1 MGYRRPMDATALLE
15 RVIPFQFL
23 PAGRREQLASAL
35 TERTFADGEPILR
48 QEETSRELLLLASG
62 QVAFF
67 DESSPDRVIA
77 VATSGQYFGEQA
89 SLFERPRRLAARA
102 HGAVRLF
109 VLEGDAFLSLI
120 ATDQVFAQSL
130 GNALRDKHGI
140 FASYQHLY
148 ARILALLDRRAFLL
162 SDLVPAYRQLLP
174 ALHPHLEDDIIDVG
188 ALGYAVARL
197 PEGVTSTSFYYL
209 CSALPEIYR
218 DPNDK
223 FEPVATKARRRAA
236 WRPLEGKLIALL
248 RDGITDVT
256 DMLTCL
262 SLYAVEAEK
271 IRHRLRSSETLRKL
285 RKLVDE
291 PDATATAALL
301 EELPLSEQERE
312 GLIRIWP
319 HDSAKHL
326 RNILL
331 HHEDIGIECDLVAQ
345 DYNASASERWVSEV
359 REAATKVVDL
369 EDPDLEVHIIS
380 SNTHSVANCL
390 SPYIAHQAEA
400 IDAWGHEHR
409 PALDDG
415 WTNPR
420 DRLYVLARDYEAE
433 IEGVRQARI
442 DEERA
447 SGHYRLSESA
457 FTGIAVDLFDAR
469 RLDPSLADPAIALT
483 VPDRPT
489 LLVNVD
495 YAFGQQAEEILA
507 NLLFLFGKRVRSVNV
522 LGKAGGL
529 MGERGDILLPD
540 ATILQTNDERYAIA
554 GSDLSDEILA
564 ELAPGRSVHRG
575 PVLTV
580 AGTLLQDRTLLQ
592 FYRHIHRCVGLE
604 MEGSFFL
611 RQLRRAMDTG
621 IVRPDLVP
629 RFAYYISDLPL
640 SPHDNL
646 SASLGA
652 HEGVPPLYAI
662 TRAILKRIFGAHR

>member
-1 MGYRRPMDATALLE
+1 MDATALLE

-23 PAGRREQLASAL
+23 PSARREALSNTLAKRELPSGA
-35 TERTFADGEPILR
+35 PIVR
-48 QEETSRELLLLASG
+48 QGDASREVFLLAEG
-62 QVAFF
+62 HVAFF
-67 DESSPDRVIA
+67 DEASPEHVIA
-77 VATSGQYFGEQA
+77 VATPGQYFGEQA
-89 SLFERPRRLAARA
+89 SLFERPRRLGARA
-102 HGAVRLF
+102 QGDVLLF
-109 VLEGDAFLSLI
+109 VLEGDAFLDLV

-148 ARILALLDRRAFLL
+148 ARILSLLDRRAFLL

-174 ALHPHLEDDIIDVG
+174 ALHPQLASDAIDVG

-262 SLYAVEAEK
+262 SLYVVEAEK
-271 IRHRLRSSETLRKL
+271 IRHRLRSSDTLLKL
-285 RKLVDE
+285 RRLVDE
-291 PDATATAALL
+291 PDAKAAAILL
-301 EELPLSEQERE
+301 EELPLTEQERE
-312 GLIRIWP
+312 GLVRIWP
-319 HDSAKHL
+319 DDYPKQL

-331 HHEDIGIECDLVAQ
+331 HHEDVGVECDLVAQ
-345 DYNASASERWVSEV
+345 DYNASASELWVTQV
-359 REAATKVVDL
+359 RQAAKRVVDL

-390 SPYIAHQAEA
+390 SPYLGQQAEA
-400 IDAWGHEHR
+400 IDAWGRAHR
-409 PALDDG
+409 PELNDG
-415 WTNPR
+415 WATPR
-420 DRLYVLARDYEAE
+420 DRIYVLARDYEAE
-433 IEGVRQARI
+433 VDGARQARI
-442 DEERA
+442 DVERA
-447 SGHYRLSESA
+447 SGHYRLTESA

-469 RLDPSLADPAIALT
+469 RLEPALADPAIALS
-483 VPDRPT
+483 VPERPT
-489 LLVNVD
+489 LIVNVD

-507 NLLFLFGKRVRSVNV
+507 NLLFLFGERVRSVNV

-529 MGERGDILLPD
+529 MGGRGDILLPD
-540 ATILQTNDERYAIA
+540 ATILQTNDERYVIA
-554 GSDLSDEILA
+554 GSDLTDELLA
-564 ELAPGRSVHRG
+564 ELAPGRGVHHG

-580 AGTLLQDRTLLQ
+580 AGTLLQDRTLLH

-611 RQLRRAMDTG
+611 RQLRRATDTG

-629 RFAYYISDLPL
+629 RFAYYVSDLPL

-646 SASLGA
+646 SASLGP

-662 TRAILKRIFGAHR
+662 TRAILKRIFAPR

>member
-1 MGYRRPMDATALLE
+1 MNATELLE

-23 PAGRREQLASAL
+23 PSSRREALAGTLAEL
-35 TERTFADGEPILR
+35 EVAAGEAIVR
-48 QEETSRELLLLASG
+48 QGDASGKVFLVAEG

-67 DESSPDRVIA
+67 DDASPEHVVA
-77 VATSGQYFGEQA
+77 VATVGQFFGEQA
-89 SLFERPRRLAARA
+89 ALFDRPRRLGARA
-102 HGAVRLF
+102 RTDARLF
-109 VLEGDAFLSLI
+109 VLEGEAFLSLV
-120 ATDQVFAQSL
+120 TTGRVFAQSL
-130 GNALRDKHGI
+130 GNALRDKYGI

-148 ARILALLDRRAFLL
+148 ARVLALLDRRAFLL
-162 SDLVPAYRQLLP
+162 SDLVAAYRQLLP
-174 ALHPHLEDDIIDVG
+174 ALHPYLANDAIDVG

-236 WRPLEGKLIALL
+236 WRPMPGKLIALM

-271 IRHRLRSSETLRKL
+271 IRHRLRSSDTLLKL

-291 PDATATAALL
+291 PDAEAAATLL
-301 EELPLSEQERE
+301 EELPLNEQERE
-312 GLIRIWP
+312 GLVRIWAEDLP
-319 HDSAKHL
+319 RQL

-345 DYNASASERWVSEV
+345 DYNASASERWVTQI
-359 REAATKVVDL
+359 RDAATKVVDL

-390 SPYIAHQAEA
+390 SPYLGQQAEA
-400 IDAWGHEHR
+400 IDAWGREHR
-409 PALDDG
+409 PELDDG
-415 WTNPR
+415 WTNAR
-420 DRLYVLARDYEAE
+420 DRIYVLARDYEVE
-433 IEGVRQARI
+433 IAGARQGRI
-442 DEERA
+442 DTERA
-447 SGHYRLSESA
+447 SGHFRLTESA

-469 RLDPSLADPAIALT
+469 RLVPALADPAISLT
-483 VPDRPT
+483 VPERPT
-489 LLVNVD
+489 LIVNVD

-507 NLLFLFGKRVRSVNV
+507 NLLFLFGERVRSVNV

-529 MGERGDILLPD
+529 MGERGDILLPN
-540 ATILQTNDERYAIA
+540 ATILQTNDERYTVA
-554 GSDLSDEILA
+554 GSDLSDELLA
-564 ELAPGRSVHRG
+564 ELAPGRGVHHG

-580 AGTLLQDRTLLQ
+580 AGTLLQDRTLLH
-592 FYRHIHRCVGLE
+592 FYRHIHGCVGLE

-611 RQLRRAMDTG
+611 RQLRKATDTG

-629 RFAYYISDLPL
+629 RFAYYVSDLPL

-646 SASLGA
+646 SASLGP

-662 TRAILKRIFGAHR
+662 TRAILKRIFAPE

>member
-1 MGYRRPMDATALLE
+1 MDATELLE

-23 PAGRREQLASAL
+23 PSGKRDALATTLAELEVAAG
-35 TERTFADGEPILR
+35 DIIVR
-48 QEETSRELLLLASG
+48 QGDTSGQVFLLAAG
-62 QVAFF
+62 HVAFF
-67 DESSPDRVIA
+67 DEASPEHVVA
-77 VATSGQYFGEQA
+77 VATPGQFFGEQA
-89 SLFERPRRLAARA
+89 VLFERPRRLGARA
-102 HGAVRLF
+102 QGDARLF
-109 VLEGDAFLSLI
+109 VLEGEAFLSLVT
-120 ATDQVFAQSL
+120 TDRVFAQSL
-130 GNALRDKHGI
+130 GNTLRDKHGI

-148 ARILALLDRRAFLL
+148 ARVLSLLDRRAFLL
-162 SDLVPAYRQLLP
+162 SDLVGAYRQLLP
-174 ALHPHLEDDIIDVG
+174 ALHPYLASDTIDVG

-218 DPNDK
+218 DPDDK

-236 WRPLEGKLIALL
+236 WRPMPGKLIALM

-271 IRHRLRSSETLRKL
+271 IRHRLRSSDTLLKL

-291 PDATATAALL
+291 PDAAATAAMLD
-301 EELPLSEQERE
+301 ELPLNEQERE
-312 GLIRIWP
+312 GLVSLWSDDLPRQ
-319 HDSAKHL
+319 L

-345 DYNASASERWVSEV
+345 DYNASASERWVTQI
-359 REAATKVVDL
+359 RAAAMQVVDL
-369 EDPDLEVHIIS
+369 EDPELEVHIIS

-390 SPYIAHQAEA
+390 SPYLGKHAEA
-400 IDAWGHEHR
+400 IDAWGREHR
-409 PALDDG
+409 PELDDG
-415 WTNPR
+415 WTNAR
-420 DRLYVLARDYEAE
+420 DRLYVLARDYETE
-433 IEGVRQARI
+433 VEGARRARI
-442 DEERA
+442 DTERA
-447 SGHYRLSESA
+447 KGHFRLIESA

-469 RLDPSLADPAIALT
+469 RLGPTLTDPAIGLT
-483 VPDRPT
+483 VPERPT
-489 LLVNVD
+489 LIVNVD

-507 NLLFLFGKRVRSVNV
+507 NLLFLFGERVRSVNV

-529 MGERGDILLPD
+529 MGDRGDILLPD

-554 GSDLSDEILA
+554 GSDLTDELLA
-564 ELAPGRSVHRG
+564 ELAPGRGVHHG

-580 AGTLLQDRTLLQ
+580 AGTLLQDRTLLY
-592 FYRHIHRCVGLE
+592 FYRHVHGSVGLE

-611 RQLRRAMDTG
+611 RQLRKATDTG

-629 RFAYYISDLPL
+629 RFAYYVSDLPL

-646 SASLGA
+646 SASLGP

-662 TRAILKRIFGAHR
+662 TRAILKRIFAPG